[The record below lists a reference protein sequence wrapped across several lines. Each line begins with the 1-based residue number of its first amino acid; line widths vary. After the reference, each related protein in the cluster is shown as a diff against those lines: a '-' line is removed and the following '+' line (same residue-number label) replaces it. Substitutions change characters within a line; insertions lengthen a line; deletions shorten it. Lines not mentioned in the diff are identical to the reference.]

1 MALKRLPQGN
11 IHIIHADR
19 IAKVYKACHA
29 KTRIGDAAG
38 RDPLK
43 MRKIRFNIEAEP
55 VKAHPFF
62 EPYTQS

>member
-29 KTRIGDAAG
+29 KRGSETPQGVI
-38 RDPLK
+38 P
-43 MRKIRFNIEAEP
+43 
-55 VKAHPFF
+55 
-62 EPYTQS
+62 